1 VDALMSVFKAES
13 LVPVDELHHERKS
26 MIRDL
31 SKTNVLPERVLKQV
45 FWSFYADVMPVTQ
58 TDAMLAKTFPVITTE
73 EHSALTNDL
82 RNVMESLGER
92 YRPSTRKRT
101 A

>member
-1 VDALMSVFKAES
+1 MSVCKAES
-13 LVPVDELHHERKS
+13 LVPVDELDHERKS

-31 SKTNVLPERVLKQV
+31 SKTDALPERVLKQV
-45 FWSFYADVMPVTQ
+45 FWSFVYADVMPVTQ

-73 EHSALTNDL
+73 ERSALTNDL

-92 YRPSTRKRT
+92 YGPSTRKRT
-101 A
+101 ARNN